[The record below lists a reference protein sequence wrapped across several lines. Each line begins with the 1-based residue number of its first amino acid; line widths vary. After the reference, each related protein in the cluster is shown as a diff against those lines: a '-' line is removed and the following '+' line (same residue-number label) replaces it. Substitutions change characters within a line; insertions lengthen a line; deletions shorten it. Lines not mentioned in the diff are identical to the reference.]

1 MSVLGEKSVHKH
13 GFVKLLEVMGSD
25 QTIEESA
32 RISYGEGT
40 RKTSEIRN
48 LIRYLMRNKHTSPFE
63 MAEVRFHLKMP
74 IFVMR
79 QMVRHRTANINEY
92 SGRYSIMSDDFY
104 LPSESSVNEQSP
116 FNNQARGD
124 EVNDFNKNLVLGSM
138 SAVNDMAHHTYKRI
152 VDPQP
157 TDGFDENFK
166 GVAREL
172 ARTILPVSNYTEV
185 IWKSDLHN
193 FLHMIK
199 LRTDNH
205 AQEEIRDFANAM
217 YELVK
222 PHFPLSCEAFEDYVL
237 NSVTFSG
244 AEMKFLREW
253 IIGDF
258 SQKESWEDY
267 VIDGYYDKL
276 TQDKTLEEPKAT
288 LKNAEKILCEEFG
301 ISKRELKEFKNKI
314 SDL

>member
-1 MSVLGEKSVHKH
+1 MSVLGEITVHKH

-25 QTIEESA
+25 KTIEESA

-63 MAEVRFHLKMP
+63 MAEVRFHLKLP

-79 QMVRHRTANINEY
+79 QLVRHRTANINEY

-104 LPSESSVNEQSP
+104 LPLESSVNEQSP
-116 FNNQARGD
+116 VNNQGRGKEID
-124 EVNDFNKNLVLGSM
+124 DFNKNLVLGSM

-157 TDGFDENFK
+157 TDGFDDNFK

-172 ARTILPVSNYTEV
+172 GRTILPVSNYTEV

-193 FLHMIK
+193 FFHMVK
-199 LRTDNH
+199 LRTDSH

-222 PHFPLSCEAFEDYVL
+222 LFFPLSCEAFEDFIL
-237 NSVTFSG
+237 NSTTFSDS
-244 AEMKFLREW
+244 EMKFLKKW

-258 SQKESWEDY
+258 AEDSSWEDY
-267 VIDGYYDKL
+267 IIDGYYDKL
-276 TQDKTLEEPKAT
+276 MNLKKTQESIRLED
-288 LKNAEKILCEEFG
+288 AEKLLCEEYGF
-301 ISKRELKEFKNKI
+301 SKRELKEFKSKI
-314 SDL
+314 SKE

>member
-1 MSVLGEKSVHKH
+1 MSILGEIKVHQH
-13 GFVKLLEVMGSD
+13 GFVRLLEVMGSD

-48 LIRYLMRNKHTSPFE
+48 LIRYLMRHKHTSPFE

-79 QMVRHRTANINEY
+79 QLVRHRTANINEY

-104 LPSESSVNEQSP
+104 LPSENSVNEQSP
-116 FNNQARGD
+116 VNNQGRGELID
-124 EVNDFNKNLVLGSM
+124 DFNRNLVLGSM

-157 TDGFDENFK
+157 TDGFSDTFR

-172 ARTILPVSNYTEV
+172 GRTILPVSNYTEV

-193 FLHMIK
+193 FFHMIK
-199 LRTDNH
+199 LRTDPH
-205 AQEEIRDFANAM
+205 AQEEIRDFGNAM

-222 PHFPLSCEAFEDYVL
+222 PIFPLSCEAFEDFNL

-244 AEMKFLREW
+244 PEMKFLKKW
-253 IIGDF
+253 IVGDF
-258 SQKESWEDY
+258 AEESSWEDY
-267 VIDGYYDKL
+267 IIDGYYDELMNLKKNKE
-276 TQDKTLEEPKAT
+276 TISLED
-288 LKNAEKILCEEFG
+288 AEKLLREEYGF
-301 ISKRELKEFKNKI
+301 SKRELKEFKSKI
-314 SDL
+314 SKE